1 MINLLF
7 INLIIMS
14 DLAIQQS
21 KRILNA
27 IRFGNVIQSLQ
38 EKRSKIPVKKSVNNE
53 KTDQQKADLT
63 IR

>member
-1 MINLLF
+1 
-7 INLIIMS
+7 MS